1 MLAWIRSHWQN
12 ALRGFWLFPG
22 LTALALAV
30 LAVVLVELDR
40 RGGAEGI
47 SHTFDGDAS
56 AARSI
61 LTTVGATVIT
71 VAGLAFSITVV
82 TVQLV
87 SSQFSPRTLRS
98 FLADR
103 PSQLI
108 AGAFVGI
115 FAYCLL
121 VLRTVRDEGGRT
133 AEFVPSLSVS
143 VAIGLGLVGLVLL
156 LVFIHRVTQVIKV
169 ENITGRVAAETLDAI
184 ESHYPDPFAEAGG
197 PELAE
202 VLAAW
207 EASGPPRAV
216 HPAQPGH
223 VRAVE
228 AGLLPKLDLPAGS
241 RIHLAARAGDQV
253 TTSTAVVRVWCT
265 EPLDEGLLDDLRRLV
280 TVERERDV
288 AADPAFGIRQLTDV
302 ALRALSPGVNDPT
315 TAITCIGYLQEALE
329 QLAGRRF
336 PDPVRRLEPGGILV
350 AASTASFEELVREP
364 FADLARFASGDAR
377 VVSALLDAL
386 AGIASAAGAAGA
398 GRRVAAVLESAEEV
412 AAPAFED
419 ARTASDRGLVAAG
432 LARVRESAGYST
444 MQGPDGTRRSGP
456 AAASSTSS
464 TGTA

>member
-1 MLAWIRSHWQN
+1 VLVWIRNRWQN

-61 LTTVGATVIT
+61 LTTVGTTVIT

-121 VLRTVRDEGGRT
+121 VLRTVRDEGGGT
-133 AEFVPSLSVS
+133 AEFVPSLGVS
-143 VAIGLGLVGLVLL
+143 GAIGLGLVGLVLL

-169 ENITGRVAAETLDAI
+169 ENITGRVAAETLEAI
-184 ESHYPDPFAEAGG
+184 GSHYPKPFAEPGG
-197 PELAE
+197 APLTE

-207 EASGPPRAV
+207 EAAAPPQAV
-216 HPAQPGH
+216 RPARPGH
-223 VRAVE
+223 VRAIE
-228 AGLLPKLDLPAGS
+228 TGLLPKLDLPAS
-241 RIHLAARAGDQV
+241 SLIHLAVRVGDQV
-253 TTSTAVVRVWCT
+253 TTSTAVVRVWCA
-265 EPLDEGLLDDLRRLV
+265 EPLDEGRLADLRRLV

-336 PDPVRRLEPGGILV
+336 PDPVRHLEPGGILV
-350 AASTASFEELVREP
+350 AASTASFEELLREP

-377 VVSALLDAL
+377 VVSAMLDAL
-386 AGIASAAGAAGA
+386 AGIAAAAAAVGA
-398 GRRVAAVLESAEEV
+398 RRRAAAVLESAEEV

-419 ARTASDRGLVAAG
+419 ARTAFDRGLVAAG

-444 MQGPDGTRRSGP
+444 MQGPDGTRLRGP
-456 AAASSTSS
+456 SAASSTRS
-464 TGTA
+464 TGIA

>member
-1 MLAWIRSHWQN
+1 MLVWIRSHWQN

-22 LTALALAV
+22 LTALTLAV
-30 LAVVLVELDR
+30 LAVVLIELDR
-40 RGGAEGI
+40 SAGADGI
-47 SHTFDGDAS
+47 SYTFDGDAS

-121 VLRTVRDEGGRT
+121 VLRTVRDEGGGA

-169 ENITGRVAAETLDAI
+169 ESITGRVAAETFEAI
-184 ESHYPDPFAEAGG
+184 ESHYPEAFAEESG
-197 PELAE
+197 PGLAE
-202 VLAAW
+202 VVAAW
-207 EASGPPRAV
+207 EATGPPRAV
-216 HPAQPGH
+216 HPAQPGY

-228 AGLLPKLDLPAGS
+228 SDLLSKLDLPGSS
-241 RIHLAARAGDQV
+241 RIHLPARAGDQV
-253 TTSTAVVRVWCT
+253 TTSTAVVRVWCAD
-265 EPLDEGLLDDLRRLV
+265 PLDDSLLADLRRLV
-280 TVERERDV
+280 VVEREREV

-315 TAITCIGYLQEALE
+315 TAITCIGYLQEAFE
-329 QLAGRRF
+329 QLAARRF
-336 PDPVRRLEPGGILV
+336 PDPVRRLEPSGVLV

-377 VVSALLDAL
+377 VASALLDAL
-386 AGIASAAGAAGA
+386 AGISAAAAAGA
-398 GRRVAAVLESAEEV
+398 GSRVAAVLASAEDV
-412 AAPAFED
+412 AAPALED
-419 ARTASDRGLVAAG
+419 ARTASDRGLVAAS
-432 LARVRESAGYST
+432 LAGVRESAGYST

-456 AAASSTSS
+456 AAASSTRS